1 MTRVFLQIM
10 QKVFQKSFFKE
21 QATNCFS
28 RYFTMNALFCM
39 RIKAV
44 PMHKKCPCLEL
55 FSSIFFRIR
64 TEYEDLLCKSPYS
77 VRMRENTDQ
86 KNFEYGHFNAL
97 RIPIFQWWFNLKM
110 FLFFSYLKSVVEH
123 LLCLLCVPYQCVY
136 SNGHSFFTAKYE
148 VLQL

>member
-1 MTRVFLQIM
+1 MFVFNKVEIHSSQGIGNNCAGTFDKIHRKTPAMDSFLVTHRLKPTTLLKSISMTRVFLRIM

-55 FSSIFFRIR
+55 FWSIFFRIR
-64 TEYEDLLCKSPYS
+64 TEYEDLLSKSPYS
-77 VRMRENTDQ
+77 V
-86 KNFEYGHFNAL
+86 
-97 RIPIFQWWFNLKM
+97 
-110 FLFFSYLKSVVEH
+110 
-123 LLCLLCVPYQCVY
+123 
-136 SNGHSFFTAKYE
+136 
-148 VLQL
+148 